1 VRCAWNHFQ
10 RRPLNNFGREK
21 TRYRDRC
28 DLIVIAVQNKSWY
41 IEPLEVF
48 REISLRKS
56 LNALVDGFVPLEA
69 NSSGRRLHYTYARL
83 LMAITPEDGENIA
96 YHLQRAFTDGD
107 SNYEAQLLYG
117 RQRFLNGRFE
127 ESRTAFRRLSG
138 VRVAPEIKNRL
149 LHPIL
154 DRRSEGRMSR
164 PQGSY
169 AFITRDGPGDS
180 IYVHATNVPED
191 IWKVLTME
199 MRVRFS
205 IAFSLRGAS
214 AFELKII

>member
-1 VRCAWNHFQ
+1 LNASQERAIQVANLLSRCGRHALEGSEQLSIDLILESRTHAVRCAWNHFQ
-10 RRPLNNFGREK
+10 RRSLDNFGREK

-48 REISLRKS
+48 RGISLRKS

-69 NSSGRRLHYTYARL
+69 NNSDRRLHYTYARL
-83 LMAITPEDGENIA
+83 LMATTPEDRENIA

-117 RQRFLNGRFE
+117 RQRFPNGRFE
-127 ESRTAFRRLSG
+127 ESRTAFGRLAG
-138 VRVAPEIKNRL
+138 ARVAPEIKNRL

-154 DRRSEGRMSR
+154 DRRLEWRTLPVVKILER
-164 PQGSY
+164 
-169 AFITRDGPGDS
+169 
-180 IYVHATNVPED
+180 
-191 IWKVLTME
+191 LE
-199 MRVRFS
+199 M
-205 IAFSLRGAS
+205 AWLR
-214 AFELKII
+214 I

>member
-1 VRCAWNHFQ
+1 VKAVS
-10 RRPLNNFGREK
+10 EK
-21 TRYRDRC
+21 ALTH
-28 DLIVIAVQNKSWY
+28 SWMALC
-41 IEPLEVF
+41 LET
-48 REISLRKS
+48 SNS
-56 LNALVDGFVPLEA
+56 DG
-69 NSSGRRLHYTYARL
+69 RLHYTYARL
-83 LMAITPEDGENIA
+83 LMAITPEDLENIA
-96 YHLQRAFTDGD
+96 YHLQRAFTDGN

-127 ESRTAFRRLSG
+127 ESRTAFGRLSG

-154 DRRSEGRMSR
+154 DIRFEGRMSR

-180 IYVHATNVPED
+180 NYVHATNVAED
-191 IWKVLTME
+191 IWEVLTMG
-199 MRVRFS
+199 MRVRFL

-214 AFELKII
+214 ASSLKLSDGAFFRDPIL